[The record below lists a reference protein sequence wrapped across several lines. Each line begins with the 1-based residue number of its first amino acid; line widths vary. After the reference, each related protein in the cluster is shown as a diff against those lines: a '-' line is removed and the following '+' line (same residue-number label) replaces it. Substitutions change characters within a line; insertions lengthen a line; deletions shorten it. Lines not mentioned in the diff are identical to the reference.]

1 MIDNAF
7 GLIVTGERT
16 TRLKDLTLSRSTAA
30 VPFGGR
36 YRAIDFILSN
46 LVNAGIT
53 SVGLITEKNYHSL
66 MDHLGSGKEWDLHRK
81 REGLFILPPFMT
93 KENSGVFRGAV
104 DAIRS
109 VIGYVRRTSD
119 DYVILSWAWNVMN
132 VDLVP
137 MMEQHLSTGADVTIP
152 AQAYIAK
159 GAVVNTENPHQP
171 AKEA

>member
-53 SVGLITEKNYHSL
+53 SVSGARWTLSAPSSGTCAGPPTIT
-66 MDHLGSGKEWDLHRK
+66 
-81 REGLFILPPFMT
+81 
-93 KENSGVFRGAV
+93 
-104 DAIRS
+104 
-109 VIGYVRRTSD
+109 
-119 DYVILSWAWNVMN
+119 
-132 VDLVP
+132 
-137 MMEQHLSTGADVTIP
+137 
-152 AQAYIAK
+152 
-159 GAVVNTENPHQP
+159 
-171 AKEA
+171 